1 MLPSSPRPP
10 DFVALRPPSF
20 VAPRGSAPAC
30 EAAPGVEVDAGLE
43 AAVVLGAGAGF
54 ELETDFVCVAGVDP
68 GPSFDLETFFEPP
81 AVFGVDPGL

>member
-1 MLPSSPRPP
+1 
-10 DFVALRPPSF
+10 
-20 VAPRGSAPAC
+20 
-30 EAAPGVEVDAGLE
+30 VDAGFE

-68 GPSFDLETFFEPP
+68 GPGFDLETFFEPP